1 MGSALER
8 FHFRQGQRRAVYL
21 NDRANIWV
29 ATGRTHRVA
38 KLRAGDG
45 STLASYG
52 VGQHPGGMA
61 FDGLNIWVAN
71 ESSDT
76 VSKLRMADGSV
87 QGNYAVGSGLSCVAF
102 DGNSIW
108 VKTSSA
114 MMSPSCALRMARIKA
129 PSRWAVRRW
138 A

>member
-1 MGSALER
+1 M
-8 FHFRQGQRRAVYL
+8 
-21 NDRANIWV
+21 
-29 ATGRTHRVA
+29 A

-87 QGNYAVGSGLSCVAF
+87 QGNYAVGSGLSGVAF

-114 MMSPSCALRMARIKA
+114 MMSPSCALRIARIKA